1 MQFRFFYLAL
11 LLSSLITVTTSCTE
25 VEGCTDPNSVNFDPD
40 ATLDDGSCTYE
51 GQVVFWYNEAT
62 ADSLQADQATALT
75 YYVDGEVVGSSA
87 TTVFWSDA
95 PDCEAPGSVTVVKD
109 LGIATNLTFPFRVV
123 DDTGFEYFSGTLNF
137 TANNCEQVELVF

>member
-1 MQFRFFYLAL
+1 MVYRLFSFFLLIAGL
-11 LLSSLITVTTSCTE
+11 SLLSTGCTD
-25 VEGCTDPNSVNFDPD
+25 VEGCMDPNSVTFNPD

-51 GQVVFWYNEAT
+51 GQVVFWYNETT

-87 TTVFWSDA
+87 TTEFWNGA
-95 PDCEAPGSVTVVKD
+95 PECESPGSVTVVKD